1 MPKLQEHKPSIFAK
15 KLVALRRS
23 RQLTQVQLARKIGV
37 SKATIGYYEAAAKN
51 PKLDTIFKLA
61 AYFCVPPEELISENQ
76 ANGKPGPE
84 AKIDQQVRR
93 IKSLS
98 PAKQRMITGIIEAAL
113 NAE

>member
-15 KLVALRRS
+15 RLVELRKS
-23 RQLTQVQLARKIGV
+23 RQLTQVQLAEKIGV
-37 SKATIGYYEAAAKN
+37 SKATIGYYESAAKN

-61 AYFCVPPEELISENQ
+61 EFFGVPPEELITENLPN
-76 ANGKPGPE
+76 AKPGPE
-84 AKIDQQVRR
+84 SKIDQQVKR

-98 PAKQRMITGIIEAAL
+98 PAKQRMIVSIVEAAL